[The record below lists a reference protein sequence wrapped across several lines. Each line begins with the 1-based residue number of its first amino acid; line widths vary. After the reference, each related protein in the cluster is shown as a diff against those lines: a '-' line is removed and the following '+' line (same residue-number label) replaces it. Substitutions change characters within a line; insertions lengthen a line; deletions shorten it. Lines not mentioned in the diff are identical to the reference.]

1 MRRNAEDLSTRFR
14 DVVAGQSEDAIA
26 EFLED
31 LNDSVTEVPDT
42 TNLIERSE
50 YDKVVGER
58 DAALES
64 ARSYRDRYINRF
76 YQPRNDASQQDYVVS
91 ETPQKTIERDEYDV
105 SYEDLYE

>member
-1 MRRNAEDLSTRFR
+1 MRRNAEELSTRFR
-14 DVVAGQSEDAIA
+14 DVVANKSEDAIA

-31 LNDSVTEVPDT
+31 LNDSVVEAPDT
-42 TNLIERSE
+42 ANLVERSE
-50 YDKVVGER
+50 YDKVIGER

-76 YQPRNDASQQDYVVS
+76 YQPRNDIGQQDYVVS
-91 ETPQKTIERDEYDV
+91 EAPQVTIERDEYDV

>member
-1 MRRNAEDLSTRFR
+1 MRRNAEELSARFR
-14 DVVAGQSEDAIA
+14 DVVSGQSEDAIA

-31 LNDSVTEVPDT
+31 LNDSVAEAPDT

-58 DAALES
+58 DAALERV
-64 ARSYRDRYINRF
+64 RSYRDRYINRF
-76 YQPRNDASQQDYVVS
+76 YQPRNDSGQDDYVVS
-91 ETPQKTIERDEYDV
+91 DIPQETIERDEYDI

>member
-1 MRRNAEDLSTRFR
+1 MKRSAEDLSTRFR

-31 LNDSVTEVPDT
+31 LNDSVVEAPDGA
-42 TNLIERSE
+42 NLIERSE
-50 YDKVVGER
+50 YNKVLGER

-76 YQPRNDASQQDYVVS
+76 YQPRNDARQQDYVLG
-91 ETPQKTIERDEYDV
+91 EIPQETIERDEYDV

>member
-14 DVVAGQSEDAIA
+14 EVVAAQSEDAIA

-42 TNLIERSE
+42 TNFIERSE

-76 YQPRNDASQQDYVVS
+76 YHPRNDAGQQDYVVS
-91 ETPQKTIERDEYDV
+91 EVPQKIIERDEYDV